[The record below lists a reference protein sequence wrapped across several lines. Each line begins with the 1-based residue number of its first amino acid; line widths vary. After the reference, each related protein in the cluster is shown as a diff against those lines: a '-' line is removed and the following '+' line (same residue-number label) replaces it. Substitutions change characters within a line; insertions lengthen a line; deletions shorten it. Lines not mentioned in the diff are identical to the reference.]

1 MVSTLARA
9 VQAARHHSQG
19 VQVLNPPGVLGA
31 PQPGEGDQLRGL
43 GAVSEEP
50 VEEHTKEAV

>member
-31 PQPGEGDQLRGL
+31 PQPGEGNQLRGL
-43 GAVSEEP
+43 GAVSEQP
-50 VEEHTKEAV
+50 VEEHT